1 MLDPVAQPPTFCI
14 RQLSETESKHEVQP
28 EFLAKYGGEKEIPVT
43 CRQAVGLDWLSA
55 RDEHI
60 RAISSDGNKYIA

>member
-55 RDEHI
+55 RD
-60 RAISSDGNKYIA
+60 